1 MVAVRSPVIPM
12 SEWWQKEF
20 VSPTGSKNLE
30 DEKKPSGFFE
40 DPAGLLILEVLM
52 DFFELRSPKN

>member
-20 VSPTGSKNLE
+20 VYPRGHQTPRRRRFSIRKIFEFREIEEKNNY
-30 DEKKPSGFFE
+30 S
-40 DPAGLLILEVLM
+40 I
-52 DFFELRSPKN
+52 